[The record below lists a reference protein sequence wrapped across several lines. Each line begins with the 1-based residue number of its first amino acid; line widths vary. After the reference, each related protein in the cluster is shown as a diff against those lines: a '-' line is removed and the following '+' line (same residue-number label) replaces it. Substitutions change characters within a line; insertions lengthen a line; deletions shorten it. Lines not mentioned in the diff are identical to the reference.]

1 MGNITLGSSQSYS
14 SFENGKEGKERK
26 TRSALHLNGKNG
38 ENFPLNGKLQFY
50 HKQIGT
56 GRVRTI

>member
-1 MGNITLGSSQSYS
+1 MLEWVSTGC
-14 SFENGKEGKERK
+14 RK
-26 TRSALHLNGKNG
+26 TKNAFHLNGKNG
-38 ENFPLNGKLQFY
+38 ENFPVNGTVQYF